1 MDLVNKPLP
10 QSIQFYATSSYD
22 CSYLPK
28 KRARSLVAAPA
39 HLINNNSYSTLIDL
53 GFRRSGTFTYRPYC
67 EHCKACTPIRVQ
79 VDQFKASRNL
89 RRTLKQFQH
98 LTTTRKPLVWNEEHY
113 ALYREYQAVRHTG
126 SDMDND
132 DKSQYIEFLLS
143 SNVNSYLIEF
153 REGKELKMVAL
164 IDEVKQGLSAVYTF
178 FDPYRSG
185 LGTFGILWQ
194 INYCRELRL
203 PWLYLGYWIE
213 QSPKMAYKTRFMPYQ
228 LFLQGKWVYPATP

>member
-22 CSYLPK
+22 CSYLAN

-39 HLINNNSYSTLIDL
+39 HLINNSNYSALIDL
-53 GFRRSGTFTYRPYC
+53 GFRRSGTFTYRPHC
-67 EHCKACTPIRVQ
+67 DHCKACTPIRVQ
-79 VDQFKASRNL
+79 VHQFKASRNH

-98 LTTTRKPLVWNEEHY
+98 LKTQRKPLVWNEEHY
-113 ALYREYQAVRHTG
+113 ALYREYQAVRHAG

-153 REGKELKMVAL
+153 RDGSELKMVAL

-178 FDPYRSG
+178 FDPYTSG

-194 INYCRELRL
+194 IDYCRELGL

-213 QSPKMAYKTRFMPYQ
+213 QSPKMSYKTRFSPYQ
-228 LFLQGKWVYPATP
+228 LFLHGKWVYPSTS